1 MGSLSPQYGRLW
13 KGIKMTNSQLGE
25 LIPLLMN
32 YREMLEQANARAWS
46 IGGRESAKLREFY
59 SSELKKLNEVLE

>member
-1 MGSLSPQYGRLW
+1 MSLDTFVLKETWNDGYNTR
-13 KGIKMTNSQLGE
+13 LGE

-59 SSELKKLNEVLE
+59 GSELEKLDEVLE

>member
-1 MGSLSPQYGRLW
+1 
-13 KGIKMTNSQLGE
+13 MTEKQFTDRTIE
-25 LIPLLMN
+25 LLMN

-59 SSELKKLNEVLE
+59 KEEMKKLDEVLE

>member
-1 MGSLSPQYGRLW
+1 MSLDTFALKETWNDGYNTR
-13 KGIKMTNSQLGE
+13 LGE

-59 SSELKKLNEVLE
+59 KTELEKLDEVLE

>member
-1 MGSLSPQYGRLW
+1 MSNDSFVLKETWNDGYNTR
-13 KGIKMTNSQLGE
+13 LGE

-59 SSELKKLNEVLE
+59 SSELKKLDEVLE

>member
-1 MGSLSPQYGRLW
+1 MSIDSFVLKETWNDGYTTR
-13 KGIKMTNSQLGE
+13 LGE

-59 SSELKKLNEVLE
+59 SSELKKLDEVLE